1 MRIRALAPV
10 VLAAAASCSKP
21 APKSG
26 NAAGGAVGGAIVV
39 YTAASVAIPIR
50 AALDIFAAREHVTV
64 QQENGGS
71 LDIARKL
78 TELHDIPDVVV
89 LADYDVFPKLLMPEQ
104 ATWYADFA
112 RNRMVLAFTDKSH
125 YASEVDSA
133 NWPTIV
139 QRPGVQLGRAN
150 PDLDPNGYRTLL
162 TMQLAER
169 YYKQPGLY
177 DKLMALSPAKNVRPK
192 EADLVGVL
200 QAGEFDYI
208 WSYESLALATK
219 LRYITLPAAID
230 LGTPADT
237 DIYAKASVKVAGK
250 TPKDTLTIKGE
261 PIVYALSIPKTAP
274 HADVAEKFV
283 AFLLSPEGRKV
294 DARDQ
299 AQCVRHAGHH
309 RERRAGIGAR
319 GGVGSPDA
327 QLMTEIHG

>member
-1 MRIRALAPV
+1 MRVIRIRCLAPV
-10 VLAAAASCSKP
+10 VLAVAASCNKP

-26 NAAGGAVGGAIVV
+26 EAGGADTTTGGTIVV
-39 YTAASVAIPIR
+39 YTAASVAVPIR
-50 AALDIFAAREHVTV
+50 AALDTFAAREHVTV

-78 TELHDIPDVVV
+78 TELHQIPDVVV

-104 ATWYADFA
+104 TTWYADFA

-125 YASEVDSA
+125 YASEVDSV
-133 NWPTIV
+133 NWPKIL

-162 TMQLAER
+162 TLQLAEQ

-177 DKLMALSPAKNVRPK
+177 DKLMKLSPAKNVRPK

-208 WSYESLALATK
+208 WSYESLALASK

-230 LGTPADT
+230 LGTPGDT
-237 DIYAKASVKVAGK
+237 AIYAKATVRVAGK

-274 HADVAEKFV
+274 HPSVAEKFV
-283 AFLLSPEGRKV
+283 VFLVSAEGRTLMHATKL
-294 DARDQ
+294 DALGTPVIIGTGAPASVQ
-299 AQCVRHAGHH
+299 AAV
-309 RERRAGIGAR
+309 
-319 GGVGSPDA
+319 SA
-327 QLMTEIHG
+327 Q

>member
-1 MRIRALAPV
+1 MRIRYLAPV
-10 VLAAAASCSKP
+10 MVAVAASCNKP
-21 APKSG
+21 APNSG
-26 NAAGGAVGGAIVV
+26 ESAGASNGGAIVV
-39 YTAASVAIPIR
+39 YTAASVAVPMR
-50 AALDIFAAREHVTV
+50 AALDTFAAREHVTV

-78 TELHDIPDVVV
+78 TELHEIPDVVV

-104 ATWYADFA
+104 TTWYADFA

-125 YASEVDSA
+125 YASEVDST
-133 NWPTIV
+133 NWPKIL

-162 TMQLAER
+162 TLQLAEQ

-177 DKLMALSPAKNVRPK
+177 DQLMKLSPAKNVRPK

-208 WSYESLALATK
+208 WSYESLALASK

-230 LGTPADT
+230 LGTPGDT
-237 DIYAKASVKVAGK
+237 AIYAKATVRVAGK

-274 HADVAEKFV
+274 HAGVAEKFV
-283 AFLLSPEGRKV
+283 AFLLSPEGRKLMRATKL
-294 DARDQ
+294 DALGTPVIIGTGAPASVQ
-299 AQCVRHAGHH
+299 AAV
-309 RERRAGIGAR
+309 
-319 GGVGSPDA
+319 SA
-327 QLMTEIHG
+327 Q